1 MQKSKSGPACV
12 GRLME
17 SVIHASGEQTV
28 RSAFQLDVSLN
39 RFGMID
45 EIKRQFKEYQTEI
58 IPDDFFKA
66 TGTQME
72 KCKARKET
80 SYWKGA
86 YANIGIEIEKE
97 KDMPFR
103 LDNYWLQVR

>member
-86 YANIGIEIEKE
+86 YANIGIKIE
-97 KDMPFR
+97 
-103 LDNYWLQVR
+103 NYWLQVR